1 MLRRGFSALYIIN
14 LITTSIFTL
23 LFDVGIFVLI
33 AWLLTSKLSVG
44 LWVYIPAVLLGLGIG
59 ILSMI
64 KFILTSMRA
73 LERLDEEQAEKE
85 E

>member
-59 ILSMI
+59 ILSML

-73 LERLDEEQAEKE
+73 LERLDEEQTEKE